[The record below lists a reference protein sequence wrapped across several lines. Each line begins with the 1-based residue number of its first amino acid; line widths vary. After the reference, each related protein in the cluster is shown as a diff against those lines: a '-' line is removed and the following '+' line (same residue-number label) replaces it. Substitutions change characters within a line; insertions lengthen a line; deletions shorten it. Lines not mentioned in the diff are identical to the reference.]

1 MPRSRK
7 HNYKKVKK
15 NKTKKIV
22 GGANLSNP
30 NIGFIMVDH
39 IDPMSSLRID
49 LTDLTPFYKHFEL
62 LQEPSLFDENF
73 QEKLDKSYKNLG
85 KQVSRMMGE
94 VSEKT
99 PETPQ
104 ITSSSDEDVS
114 VLNIDFFGNAAE
126 AIEISGRTIQ
136 YEIINRDKKTIDF
149 LMIVQKFKLLQYF
162 CVNQNMKSNNKNY
175 LQEVE
180 QAVADKNTNVNFK
193 KDIESGTDKKFYL
206 ITGLID
212 FLNEVFKAIAEALD
226 PKMDDTKGIHPFSL
240 SWNEDEITVL
250 QEYQTQ
256 SNTIYGILVKFLYNN
271 IELTINS
278 EFISS
283 PKQSSILGSTEAITD
298 DESVAETKI
307 KLIMSKGTDD
317 VKKIIEELIK
327 TMNDK
332 FDNAINS
339 AVDNM
344 SDAEFQDFINN
355 PQVSEYVKTNKQKY
369 QTNYWINIAK
379 DIDDKKQKNAGELV
393 QLASRPQ

>member
-7 HNYKKVKK
+7 HNSKKVKK

-39 IDPMSSLRID
+39 IDPMSNLRID

-94 VSEKT
+94 VSKET

-175 LQEVE
+175 LQEVK

-193 KDIESGTDKKFYL
+193 KDIENSTDKKFYS
-206 ITGLID
+206 ISGLID

-256 SNTIYGILVKFLYNN
+256 SNTIYGILVKFLYND
-271 IELTINS
+271 IELTIDS

-307 KLIMSKGTDD
+307 KLIISKGTDD

-327 TMNDK
+327 TMNDE